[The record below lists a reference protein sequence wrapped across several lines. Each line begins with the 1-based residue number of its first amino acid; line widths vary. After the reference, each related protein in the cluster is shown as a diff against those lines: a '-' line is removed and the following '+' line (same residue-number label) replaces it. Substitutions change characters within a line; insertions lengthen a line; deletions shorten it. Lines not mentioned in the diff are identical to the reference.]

1 MPVQTKKCRL
11 CSESMSVMSR
21 ECAKCGNPNEEFFN
35 MPIGERDAYVEFFH
49 DRDVYR
55 TMEREAHRQGCS
67 VEELYRRA
75 AEGYL
80 DMLARRRKA

>member
-1 MPVQTKKCRL
+1 MNI
-11 CSESMSVMSR
+11 MSR
-21 ECAKCGNPNEEFFN
+21 ECHKCGNQNEEFFN
-35 MPIGERDAYVEFFH
+35 MPIEARDAYVEFYH

-55 TMEREAHRQGCS
+55 TMEREAQRQACT

-80 DMLARRRKA
+80 DMLAMRRKA